1 MGIRAATCRSHVAAI
16 AAIWACAPPAHPCGR
31 YAFSVKPISP
41 ADGQI
46 LAVSGGMLKSAEI
59 SKGNHMK
66 TIQRISNSEDQRNC
80 QIVQETWVMDKMKLK
95 ITITGE
101 NVHNVGYRYFLMTSA
116 IDRGLDGFN
125 ARNTMK
131 GNEQQVVALIEGN
144 EEAIA
149 DFKKLAESQR
159 PEHSL
164 VSSIAFEDTDSAVM
178 RTGEY
183 AQVCTAVQLNKAIPL
198 LLDIRDDLK
207 EMKGDVKAVRKNT
220 DMIPQMSDDLK
231 AVRKNTDMIPQM
243 SDDLKAVRKNTD
255 IIPQIHEEIKG
266 MREDIQPGYAAQF
279 RLVQADIRA
288 IKERL
293 GMS

>member
-1 MGIRAATCRSHVAAI
+1 
-16 AAIWACAPPAHPCGR
+16 
-31 YAFSVKPISP
+31 
-41 ADGQI
+41 
-46 LAVSGGMLKSAEI
+46 
-59 SKGNHMK
+59 
-66 TIQRISNSEDQRNC
+66 
-80 QIVQETWVMDKMKLK
+80 MDSMKLK
-95 ITITGE
+95 VTITGE

-116 IDRGLDGFN
+116 IDQGLDGFN

-149 DFKKLAESQR
+149 GFKKLAESQR

-164 VSSIAFEDTDSAVM
+164 VSSIVFEDTNSNVM
-178 RTGEY
+178 KTGEY
-183 AQVCTAVQLNKAIPL
+183 AQVCTAIQLNKAIPL
-198 LLDIRDDLK
+198 LLDMRDDLK
-207 EMKGDVKAVRKNT
+207 EMKGDMKEMKGDIKEMKG
-220 DMIPQMSDDLK
+220 DMKEMK
-231 AVRKNTDMIPQM
+231 GDMKEM
-243 SDDLKAVRKNTD
+243 KGDMKGMKGDMKVVRKNTD

>member
-1 MGIRAATCRSHVAAI
+1 
-16 AAIWACAPPAHPCGR
+16 
-31 YAFSVKPISP
+31 
-41 ADGQI
+41 
-46 LAVSGGMLKSAEI
+46 
-59 SKGNHMK
+59 
-66 TIQRISNSEDQRNC
+66 
-80 QIVQETWVMDKMKLK
+80 MKLK
-95 ITITGE
+95 VTITGE
-101 NVHNVGYRYFLMTSA
+101 NVHKVGYRYFLMTSA
-116 IDRGLDGFN
+116 IDQGLDGFT

-149 DFKKLAESQR
+149 AFKKLAESQR

-164 VSSIAFEDTDSAVM
+164 VSSIVFEDTNSNVM
-178 RTGEY
+178 KTGEY
-183 AQVCTAVQLNKAIPL
+183 AQVCTAVQLNKAISL
-198 LLDIRDDLK
+198 LLDMRNDLK
-207 EMKGDVKAVRKNT
+207 EMKGDMKV
-220 DMIPQMSDDLK
+220 
-231 AVRKNTDMIPQM
+231 
-243 SDDLKAVRKNTD
+243 VRKNTD

>member
-1 MGIRAATCRSHVAAI
+1 M
-16 AAIWACAPPAHPCGR
+16 
-31 YAFSVKPISP
+31 F
-41 ADGQI
+41 
-46 LAVSGGMLKSAEI
+46 
-59 SKGNHMK
+59 
-66 TIQRISNSEDQRNC
+66 
-80 QIVQETWVMDKMKLK
+80 MDSMKLK
-95 ITITGE
+95 VTITGE

-116 IDRGLDGFN
+116 IDQGLDGFN

-149 DFKKLAESQR
+149 GFKKLAESQR

-164 VSSIAFEDTDSAVM
+164 VSSIVFEDTNSNVM
-178 RTGEY
+178 KTGEY
-183 AQVCTAVQLNKAIPL
+183 AQVCTAIQLNKAIPL
-198 LLDIRDDLK
+198 LLDMRDDLK
-207 EMKGDVKAVRKNT
+207 EMKGDMKEMKGDIKEMKGDIKEMKG
-220 DMIPQMSDDLK
+220 DMKEMK
-231 AVRKNTDMIPQM
+231 GDMKEM
-243 SDDLKAVRKNTD
+243 KGDMKVVRKNTD

>member
-1 MGIRAATCRSHVAAI
+1 MES
-16 AAIWACAPPAHPCGR
+16 
-31 YAFSVKPISP
+31 
-41 ADGQI
+41 
-46 LAVSGGMLKSAEI
+46 
-59 SKGNHMK
+59 
-66 TIQRISNSEDQRNC
+66 
-80 QIVQETWVMDKMKLK
+80 MKLK
-95 ITITGE
+95 VTITGE
-101 NVHNVGYRYFLMTSA
+101 NVHKVGYRYFLMTSA
-116 IDRGLDGFN
+116 IDQGLDGFT

-149 DFKKLAESQR
+149 AFKKLAESQR

-164 VSSIAFEDTDSAVM
+164 VSSIVFEDTNSNVM
-178 RTGEY
+178 KTGEY
-183 AQVCTAVQLNKAIPL
+183 AQVCTAVQLNKAISL
-198 LLDIRDDLK
+198 LLDMRNDLK
-207 EMKGDVKAVRKNT
+207 EMKGDMKV
-220 DMIPQMSDDLK
+220 
-231 AVRKNTDMIPQM
+231 
-243 SDDLKAVRKNTD
+243 VRKNTD

>member
-1 MGIRAATCRSHVAAI
+1 
-16 AAIWACAPPAHPCGR
+16 
-31 YAFSVKPISP
+31 
-41 ADGQI
+41 
-46 LAVSGGMLKSAEI
+46 
-59 SKGNHMK
+59 
-66 TIQRISNSEDQRNC
+66 
-80 QIVQETWVMDKMKLK
+80 MDSMKLK
-95 ITITGE
+95 VTITGE

-116 IDRGLDGFN
+116 IDQGLDGFN

-149 DFKKLAESQR
+149 GFKKLAESQR

-164 VSSIAFEDTDSAVM
+164 VSSIVFEDTNSNVM
-178 RTGEY
+178 KTGEY
-183 AQVCTAVQLNKAIPL
+183 AQVCTAIQLNKAIPL
-198 LLDIRDDLK
+198 LLDMRDDLK
-207 EMKGDVKAVRKNT
+207 EMKGDMKV
-220 DMIPQMSDDLK
+220 
-231 AVRKNTDMIPQM
+231 
-243 SDDLKAVRKNTD
+243 VRKNTD

>member
-1 MGIRAATCRSHVAAI
+1 M
-16 AAIWACAPPAHPCGR
+16 
-31 YAFSVKPISP
+31 F
-41 ADGQI
+41 
-46 LAVSGGMLKSAEI
+46 
-59 SKGNHMK
+59 
-66 TIQRISNSEDQRNC
+66 
-80 QIVQETWVMDKMKLK
+80 MDSMKLK
-95 ITITGE
+95 VTITGE

-116 IDRGLDGFN
+116 IDQGLDGFN

-149 DFKKLAESQR
+149 GFKKLAESQR
-159 PEHSL
+159 PDHSL
-164 VSSIAFEDTDSAVM
+164 VSSVVFEDTNSEVM
-178 RTGEY
+178 KTGEY
-183 AQVCTAVQLNKAIPL
+183 AQVCTAIQLNKAIPL
-198 LLDIRDDLK
+198 LLDMRDDLK
-207 EMKGDVKAVRKNT
+207 EMKGDMKV
-220 DMIPQMSDDLK
+220 
-231 AVRKNTDMIPQM
+231 
-243 SDDLKAVRKNTD
+243 VRKNTD